1 MKSRAWFAFLLP
13 VLVVSGVARAQNA
26 NDAGAY
32 CNYLM
37 EQAQAQG
44 DLLRTPTASGGMTQP
59 ETGLPTQLV
68 GGASL
73 GLSAVRKAGL
83 TLDAARRNCDLY
95 RTTSSAQQA
104 IEYASARL
112 EKDALNNRLALIGQ
126 AQTQLEALMD
136 KTRKMLEAQNATR
149 LMLFTLETTKIK
161 LDADRADTNSKIA
174 GIYSPALSDAPLKQL
189 VAEKQTNEVAEQE
202 SLDKLNRQNN
212 WDVAL
217 QVGVHQQVNPVAYS
231 PQPYGAV
238 SVSYNL
244 GGRAIDRHLDR
255 AATAYGDWK
264 KVEEGDVIRNMEVLR
279 QQVVDAIAAQN
290 AKLNDLAQEQKDLEK
305 DLAVVTSPDTSA
317 AFDFNNQLSAA
328 ALLLRVETGD
338 ATFRLTTL
346 KEFLAKNF

>member
-1 MKSRAWFAFLLP
+1 MRGKDWFALLLP
-13 VLVVSGVARAQNA
+13 VIAISGVARAQNGT
-26 NDAGAY
+26 DAGNY
-32 CNYLM
+32 CNYLV
-37 EQAQAQG
+37 EQAQAQS

-83 TLDAARRNCDLY
+83 TMDAARKNCDLY

-104 IEYASARL
+104 IQYASARL

-126 AQTQLEALMD
+126 AQTQLDALMD
-136 KTRKMLEAQNATR
+136 KTRQMLEAQNATR

-161 LDADRADTNSKIA
+161 LDADRSDTQTKIA
-174 GIYSPALSDAPLKQL
+174 GIYTPALSDAPLKQL
-189 VAEKQTNEVAEQE
+189 VEEKQNNEVAEQQ

-264 KVEEGDVIRNMEVLR
+264 KVEEGDVIRNMDVLR

-290 AKLNDLAQEQKDLEK
+290 QKLSDLDREQKELESN
-305 DLAVVTSPDTSA
+305 LTAVASPDTSA

-328 ALLLRVETGD
+328 MLLLRVETGD

-346 KEFLAKNF
+346 KAFLEKNF